1 MIDAGH
7 SSLEFIWDHSEP
19 VADLNHAMNGPKER
33 QSNQDRSKDHR
44 VRCHGKKRPQQ
55 REEPA
60 HPEQDGSQ
68 AEPVL
73 QGGSEQSPEGVA
85 SSSEREDQA
94 NEGRR
99 DLLPLGEHNHD
110 EGTGGKDQIEAA
122 GDHRERSNDRLVPH
136 LAPKGAWRL
145 HPLLLKGGLD
155 EEEGAGRDDIGER
168 ISHKREDT
176 SHTVEQATEGGT
188 Q

>member
-1 MIDAGH
+1 MGRRSDSPIRTAPRITGFDATAKSGH
-7 SSLEFIWDHSEP
+7 SSAKSQHTPSKMDP
-19 VADLNHAMNGPKER
+19 R
-33 QSNQDRSKDHR
+33 RS
-44 VRCHGKKRPQQ
+44 
-55 REEPA
+55 
-60 HPEQDGSQ
+60 
-68 AEPVL
+68 
-73 QGGSEQSPEGVA
+73 
-85 SSSEREDQA
+85 
-94 NEGRR
+94 
-99 DLLPLGEHNHD
+99 LLPLGEHNHD

-122 GDHRERSNDRLVPH
+122 GDHRERSNDRLVPQPRESLPH

-188 Q
+188 